1 MRLVVTGGLGFIGS
15 NFIGY
20 WFSKHPKDTIV
31 NIDKMTYAANPENLK
46 GLVEKHNYEFVK
58 ADISDKDAMLRA
70 VKGSDAVINFAAE
83 SHVDRS
89 ISDPHAFIKSNIVGV
104 YSMLEAIKK
113 YGIRFHHVS
122 TDEVFGSLPLDSKE
136 KFNENSRYAPRNP
149 YSASKASGDHLVNAY
164 FNTYGVPVTISNCGN
179 NYGPNQHSEKLIP
192 KTILNAI
199 KGEKIT
205 VYGNGMQVR
214 DWIYVE
220 DHCRALE
227 IILNKGEIGQAYLVS
242 AGQER
247 RNMDVIKAI
256 LKRMGRGE
264 EMIVHVKDRQGH
276 DARYALDAS
285 KIMSE
290 LGWMPKTSFD
300 RGLELTIEHYKNN
313 TGKYSR

>member
-20 WFSKHPKDTIV
+20 WFRKHPKDTIV

-46 GLVEKHNYEFVK
+46 GLVERHNYEFVK
-58 ADISDKDAMLRA
+58 ADISDKGAMLRA

-89 ISDPHAFIKSNIVGV
+89 ISDPQPFIKSNIVGV
-104 YSMLEAIKK
+104 YSMLEAIRK

-122 TDEVFGSLPLDSKE
+122 TDEVFGSLPLGSKK
-136 KFNENSRYAPRNP
+136 KFNENSRYSPKNP
-149 YSASKASGDHLVNAY
+149 YSASKAAGDHLINAY
-164 FNTYGVPVTISNCGN
+164 YNTYGVPVTLSNCGN
-179 NYGPNQHSEKLIP
+179 NYGPNQHPEKLIP

-199 KGEKIT
+199 KGKKIT
-205 VYGNGMQVR
+205 VYGNGMQAR

-220 DHCRALE
+220 DHCTALDT
-227 IILNKGEIGQAYLVS
+227 ILKKGEIGQTYLVS
-242 AGQER
+242 AGQEM

-256 LKRMGRGE
+256 LKRMGCGD
-264 EMIVHVKDRQGH
+264 EMIAHVNDRPGH
-276 DARYALDAS
+276 DVRYALDAS

-290 LGWMPKTSFD
+290 LGWKPKTTFGK
-300 RGLELTIEHYKNN
+300 GLELTIEHYKNN
-313 TGKYSR
+313 IGKYSR